1 MSFDKLGLLPEL
13 LEAVKSRGYEK
24 STPIQE
30 KTIPSILA
38 GHDVLGNAQTGTGKT
53 AAFTLPMLQ
62 LLNRVKPQKKTI
74 RALVLVPTREL
85 AAQVEEC
92 VRDYG
97 QNLDLKALCI
107 FGGVPINPQLKALK
121 IGIDI
126 LVATP
131 GRLIDHL
138 GRGTVKLSNVEM
150 LILDEADRMLDMGF
164 INDIKK
170 IVKFL
175 PKNRQTLLFSA
186 THGKDVKKFISEQLD
201 NPVIVKIEGEKSA
214 ADQVKQVIHFVEK
227 NRKRDLL
234 AHLINSG
241 EWKQVLVFTRTK
253 HAANKLARQLE
264 QVNITA
270 SAIHANKSQNA
281 RTRALAEF
289 KAGEVCVLVATDIA
303 ARGIDISNLP
313 HVVNF
318 ELPNSAKD
326 YVHRIGRTGRAG
338 VDGVALSL
346 VSKEEKELLDK
357 VEKFLKWNIKREVI
371 SNYPRLGPS
380 QAYSPQ
386 KSGGGSGGGS
396 GQNKSQSGGSGQRNQ
411 KRNRPR
417 RKK

>member
-13 LEAVKSRGYEK
+13 LSAVKSQGYEK

-62 LLNRVKPQKKTI
+62 LLKRNETKNKGI

-92 VRDYG
+92 VCNYG
-97 QNLDLKALCI
+97 QNLDFRALCV
-107 FGGVPINPQLKALK
+107 FGGVPINRQLKALK
-121 IGIDI
+121 LGVDI

-138 GRGTVKLSNVEM
+138 ERKTVDLSNVEI
-150 LILDEADRMLDMGF
+150 LVLDEADRMLDMGF
-164 INDIKK
+164 INDINK
-170 IVKFL
+170 IIAFL
-175 PKNRQTLLFSA
+175 PVKRQTLLFSA
-186 THGKDVKKFISEQLD
+186 THGKEVKKFIGEQLN
-201 NPVIVKIEGEKSA
+201 NPDVVKVAGEKAA
-214 ADQVKQVIHFVEK
+214 ADQVKQVIYMVEK

-234 AHLINSG
+234 AHLISTG
-241 EWKQVLVFTRTK
+241 DWKQVLVFTRTK

-264 QVNITA
+264 NVKITA

-281 RTRALAEF
+281 RTKALADF
-289 KAGEVCVLVATDIA
+289 KAGEVRVLVATDIA

-318 ELPNSAKD
+318 ELPNSPKD

-338 VDGVALSL
+338 VNGVALSL

-371 SNYPRLGPS
+371 SNYPRLGSP
-380 QAYSPQ
+380 QAYAPQ
-386 KSGGGSGGGS
+386 KNRG
-396 GQNKSQSGGSGQRNQ
+396 GQNRAKTGSGQRNP
-411 KRNRPR
+411 RSNRRR
-417 RKK
+417 RK

>member
-13 LEAVKSRGYEK
+13 LNAVKSRGYEK

-62 LLNRVKPQKKTI
+62 LLNHNKTQNKNI

-92 VRDYG
+92 VREYG
-97 QNLDLKALCI
+97 QNLDFKALCV

-121 IGIDI
+121 RGIDI

-138 GRGTVKLSNVEM
+138 ERKTADLSNVEI
-150 LILDEADRMLDMGF
+150 LVLDEADRMLDMGF
-164 INDIKK
+164 INDINK
-170 IVKFL
+170 IIAFIPAK
-175 PKNRQTLLFSA
+175 RQTLLFSA
-186 THGKDVKKFISEQLD
+186 THGKDVKKFIGEQLN
-201 NPVIVKIEGEKSA
+201 NPDIVKVAGEKAA

-234 AHLINSG
+234 AHLISVG
-241 EWKQVLVFTRTK
+241 DWKQVLVFTRTK

-264 QVNITA
+264 NVNITA

-281 RTRALAEF
+281 RTKALADF
-289 KAGEVCVLVATDIA
+289 KAGEVRVLVATDIA

-318 ELPNSAKD
+318 ELPNSPKD

-346 VSKEEKELLDK
+346 ISKEEKELLEK
-357 VEKFLKWNIKREVI
+357 VEKFLKWNIKREVV
-371 SNYPRLGPS
+371 SNFPRLGPP
-380 QAYSPQ
+380 QAYAPP
-386 KSGGGSGGGS
+386 
-396 GQNKSQSGGSGQRNQ
+396 
-411 KRNRPR
+411 KRR
-417 RKK
+417 RTKKNPKRFWTEK

>member
-13 LEAVKSRGYEK
+13 LDAVKSKGYEK
-24 STPIQE
+24 STPIQG
-30 KTIPSILA
+30 KAIPSILA
-38 GHDVLGNAQTGTGKT
+38 GHDLLGKAQTGTGKT

-62 LLNRVKPQKKTI
+62 LLNRDKTRTKNI

-92 VRDYG
+92 VCRYG
-97 QNLDLKALCI
+97 ENLDFSALCV
-107 FGGVPINPQLKALK
+107 FGGVPINPQFKAFK
-121 IGIDI
+121 KGVDI

-138 GRGTVKLSNVEM
+138 DRKTVDLSHVEI
-150 LILDEADRMLDMGF
+150 LVLDEADRMLDMGF
-164 INDIKK
+164 INDINK
-170 IVKFL
+170 IMEFL
-175 PKNRQTLLFSA
+175 PAKRQNLLFSA
-186 THGKDVKKFISEQLD
+186 TIGKDVKKFAAKQLD
-201 NPVIVKIEGEKSA
+201 NPDIVEVAGEKAA

-234 AHLINSG
+234 AHLINTG
-241 EWKQVLVFTRTK
+241 DWKQVLVFTRTK

-264 QVNITA
+264 DVDITA

-289 KAGEVCVLVATDIA
+289 KAGEIRVLVATDIA

-318 ELPNSAKD
+318 ELPNSPKD

-338 VDGVALSL
+338 VNGVALSL
-346 VSKEEKELLDK
+346 VSKDENELLDK
-357 VEKFLKWNIKREVI
+357 IEKFLKWNIKREVI
-371 SNYPRLGPS
+371 SGYPRLGPP
-380 QAYSPQ
+380 QAYAPQ
-386 KSGGGSGGGS
+386 KSRGG
-396 GQNKSQSGGSGQRNQ
+396 QSGAKSSDGQKNPR
-411 KRNRPR
+411 RNRQRR
-417 RKK
+417 RK

>member
-13 LEAVKSRGYEK
+13 LDAVKSRGYEK

-30 KTIPSILA
+30 KSIPSILA

-62 LLNRVKPQKKTI
+62 LLHRNQTQNKKI

-97 QNLDLKALCI
+97 QNLHLKALCI

-121 IGIDI
+121 QGVDI

-138 GRGTVKLSNVEM
+138 GRKTVDLSNVEI

-164 INDIKK
+164 IKDINKIINYIPKK
-170 IVKFL
+170 
-175 PKNRQTLLFSA
+175 RQTLLFSA
-186 THGKDVKKFISEQLD
+186 TNGKEVKTFIARHLKD
-201 NPVIVKIEGEKSA
+201 PDIVKVAGEKSA

-234 AHLINSG
+234 AHFIKTDD
-241 EWKQVLVFTRTK
+241 WKQVLVFTRTK

-264 QVNITA
+264 NVGITA
-270 SAIHANKSQNA
+270 APIHANKSQNA
-281 RTRALAEF
+281 RTRALADF
-289 KAGEVCVLVATDIA
+289 KAGEIQVLVATDIA

-318 ELPNSAKD
+318 ELPNSPKD

-338 VDGVALSL
+338 VNGVALSL
-346 VSKEEKELLDK
+346 VSKEEKELL
-357 VEKFLKWNIKREVI
+357 EKIEKLLKWNIKRETV
-371 SNYPRLGPS
+371 SNYPRLGPT
-380 QAYSPQ
+380 QAYKPQ
-386 KSGGGSGGGS
+386 K
-396 GQNKSQSGGSGQRNQ
+396 NASGQR
-411 KRNRPR
+411 KERPSRRR
-417 RKK
+417 RK

>member
-1 MSFDKLGLLPEL
+1 MPFDKLGLLPEL
-13 LEAVKSRGYEK
+13 LSAVKSRGYEK

-62 LLNRVKPQKKTI
+62 LLNRNKTQNKSV

-85 AAQVEEC
+85 AAQVKEC
-92 VRDYG
+92 VREYG
-97 QNLDLKALCI
+97 QNLDFKALCV

-121 IGIDI
+121 QGIDI

-138 GRGTVKLSNVEM
+138 ERKTVDLSRVEI

-164 INDIKK
+164 INDINK
-170 IVKFL
+170 IIAFL
-175 PKNRQTLLFSA
+175 PAKRQNLLFSA
-186 THGKDVKKFISEQLD
+186 THGKEVKKFIGEQLN
-201 NPVIVKIEGEKSA
+201 NPDIIKVAGEKAA

-234 AHLINSG
+234 AHLISSG
-241 EWKQVLVFTRTK
+241 DWKQVLVFTRTK

-264 QVNITA
+264 NVNITA

-281 RTRALAEF
+281 RTKALADF
-289 KAGEVCVLVATDIA
+289 KAGEVRVLVATDIA

-318 ELPNSAKD
+318 ELPNSPKD

-357 VEKFLKWNIKREVI
+357 VEKFLKWNIMREIV
-371 SNYPRLGPS
+371 SSYPRLGPP
-380 QAYSPQ
+380 QAYAPQ
-386 KSGGGSGGGS
+386 KSGGG
-396 GQNKSQSGGSGQRNQ
+396 QNKRFSN
-411 KRNRPR
+411 KRN
-417 RKK
+417 KKRGSAAKR

>member
-1 MSFDKLGLLPEL
+1 MPFDKLGLLPEL
-13 LEAVKSRGYEK
+13 LSAVKSRGYEK

-62 LLNRVKPQKKTI
+62 LLNRNKTQHKSV

-97 QNLDLKALCI
+97 QNLDFKALCV

-121 IGIDI
+121 QGVDI

-138 GRGTVKLSNVEM
+138 ERKTVDLSRVEI

-164 INDIKK
+164 INDINK
-170 IVKFL
+170 IIAFL
-175 PKNRQTLLFSA
+175 PAKRQTLLFSA
-186 THGKDVKKFISEQLD
+186 TNAKEVKKFISEQLN
-201 NPVIVKIEGEKSA
+201 NPDIIKIAGEKAA
-214 ADQVKQVIHFVEK
+214 ADQVKQVIHMVEK

-241 EWKQVLVFTRTK
+241 DWKQVLVFTRTK

-264 QVNITA
+264 NVNITA
-270 SAIHANKSQNA
+270 SPIHANKSQNA
-281 RTRALAEF
+281 RTKALADF
-289 KAGEVCVLVATDIA
+289 KAGEVRVLVATDIA

-318 ELPNSAKD
+318 ELPNSPKD

-371 SNYPRLGPS
+371 SDFPRLGPT
-380 QAYSPQ
+380 QAYAPQ
-386 KSGGGSGGGS
+386 KGGG
-396 GQNKSQSGGSGQRNQ
+396 GQKRSQGDSGQRNQ
-411 KRNRPR
+411 RFNRRR
-417 RKK
+417 RK

>member
-1 MSFDKLGLLPEL
+1 MSFDKLGLIPEL
-13 LEAVKSRGYEK
+13 LDAVKSRGYEK

-30 KTIPSILA
+30 KSIPSILE
-38 GHDVLGNAQTGTGKT
+38 GRDVLGNAQTGTGKT

-62 LLNRVKPQKKTI
+62 LLDRSKAQEKKI

-97 QNLDLKALCI
+97 QNLDMKALCV

-121 IGIDI
+121 NGIDI

-138 GRGTVKLSNVEM
+138 ERKTVDLSAVE
-150 LILDEADRMLDMGF
+150 ILVFDEADRMLDMGF
-164 INDIKK
+164 INDINQ
-170 IVKFL
+170 ILEFL
-175 PKNRQTLLFSA
+175 PEKRQTLLFSA
-186 THGKDVKKFISEQLD
+186 THGKEVKKFIKEQLD
-201 NPVIVKIEGEKSA
+201 NPKVVKVSGEKAA
-214 ADQVKQVIHFVEK
+214 ADQVKQIIHFVEK

-234 AHLINSG
+234 AHLVKTG
-241 EWKQVLVFTRTK
+241 DWKQVLVFTRTK
-253 HAANKLARQLE
+253 HAANKLARQLL
-264 QVNITA
+264 QADITA

-281 RTRALAEF
+281 RTRALADF
-289 KAGEVCVLVATDIA
+289 KAGEVRVLVATDIA

-318 ELPNSAKD
+318 ELPNSPKD

-338 VDGVALSL
+338 VDGVALSF

-357 VEKFLKWNIKREVI
+357 VEKFPEME
-371 SNYPRLGPS
+371 Y
-380 QAYSPQ
+380 
-386 KSGGGSGGGS
+386 
-396 GQNKSQSGGSGQRNQ
+396 
-411 KRNRPR
+411 
-417 RKK
+417 

>member
-1 MSFDKLGLLPEL
+1 MSFDKLGLIPEL

-30 KTIPSILA
+30 KSIPSILE
-38 GHDVLGNAQTGTGKT
+38 GRDVLGNAQTGTGKT

-62 LLNRVKPQKKTI
+62 LLNHSKAREKKV

-97 QNLDLKALCI
+97 QNLDMKALCV

-121 IGIDI
+121 TGIDI
-126 LVATP
+126 IVATP

-138 GRGTVKLSNVEM
+138 ERKTVDLSAVEI
-150 LILDEADRMLDMGF
+150 LIFDEADRMLDMGF
-164 INDIKK
+164 INDINK
-170 IVKFL
+170 IIEFL
-175 PKNRQTLLFSA
+175 PEKRQTLLFSA
-186 THGKDVKKFISEQLD
+186 THGKEVKKFIKEQLD
-201 NPVIVKIEGEKSA
+201 NPRVIKVSGEKAA

-234 AHLINSG
+234 AHLVKTG
-241 EWKQVLVFTRTK
+241 DWKQVLVFTRTK
-253 HAANKLARQLE
+253 HAANKLARQLV
-264 QVNITA
+264 QADITA

-281 RTRALAEF
+281 RTKALADF
-289 KAGEVCVLVATDIA
+289 KAGEVRVLVATDIA

-318 ELPNSAKD
+318 ELPNSPKD

-346 VSKEEKELLDK
+346 VSREEKELLDK
-357 VEKFLKWNIKREVI
+357 VEKFLKWNIKREEVRD
-371 SNYPRLGPS
+371 YPRLGPP
-380 QAYSPQ
+380 QAYKPQ
-386 KSGGGSGGGS
+386 KSEGKPNRPKSNS
-396 GQNKSQSGGSGQRNQ
+396 NQNQR
-411 KRNRPR
+411 RNRQRR
-417 RKK
+417 RK

>member
-13 LEAVKSRGYEK
+13 LSAVKSRGYEK

-62 LLNRVKPQKKTI
+62 LLNRHKPQNKTI

-97 QNLDLKALCI
+97 KNLDMEALCI

-121 IGIDI
+121 QGRDI

-138 GRGTVKLSNVEM
+138 GRGTVKLSNVEI

-164 INDIKK
+164 IKDINK
-170 IVKFL
+170 IMGYL
-175 PKNRQTLLFSA
+175 PKKRQTLLFSA
-186 THGKDVKKFISEQLD
+186 THGKDVKKFIAEQLD
-201 NPVIVKIEGEKSA
+201 NPTVVKVEGEKSA
-214 ADQVKQVIHFVEK
+214 ADQVKQVIYFVEK

-234 AHLINSG
+234 AHLIKKG
-241 EWKQVLVFTRTK
+241 DWKQVLVFTRTK
-253 HAANKLARQLE
+253 HAANKLALQLE

-281 RTRALAEF
+281 RTKALAAF
-289 KAGEVCVLVATDIA
+289 KAGEVRVLAATDIA

-313 HVVNF
+313 HVVNY
-318 ELPNSAKD
+318 ELPNSPKD

-338 VDGVALSL
+338 VDGVAISL

-357 VEKFLKWNIKREVI
+357 VEKFLKWNISRETI
-371 SNYPRLGPS
+371 CDFPRLGPA
-380 QAYSPQ
+380 QAYKPQ
-386 KSGGGSGGGS
+386 KNAGRGGGGGGNS
-396 GQNKSQSGGSGQRNQ
+396 RPKSDSNRNQRN
-411 KRNRPR
+411 NRQRR
-417 RKK
+417 RK

>member
-13 LEAVKSRGYEK
+13 LDAVKSRGYEK
-24 STPIQE
+24 STPIQ
-30 KTIPSILA
+30 KKSIPSILA
-38 GHDVLGNAQTGTGKT
+38 GHDLLGNAQTGTGKT

-62 LLNRVKPQKKTI
+62 LLNRTKPQVKKI

-97 QNLDLKALCI
+97 QNLDMKALCV
-107 FGGVPINPQLKALK
+107 FGGVPINPQLKAFK
-121 IGIDI
+121 QGIDI

-138 GRGTVKLSNVEM
+138 ARGTAKLSDVEI

-164 INDIKK
+164 INDINK
-170 IVKFL
+170 IMKYL
-175 PKNRQTLLFSA
+175 PQNRQTLLFSA
-186 THGKDVKKFISEQLD
+186 THGKDVKKFIGEQLD
-201 NPVIVKIEGEKSA
+201 NPVIVKIEGEKAA
-214 ADQVKQVIHFVEK
+214 ADQVKQVVYLVEK

-234 AHLINSG
+234 AHLITTG
-241 EWKQVLVFTRTK
+241 DWKQVLVFTRTK
-253 HAANKLARQLE
+253 HAANKLALQLAN
-264 QVNITA
+264 VGVTA

-289 KAGEVCVLVATDIA
+289 KSGEIRVLVATDIA

-318 ELPNSAKD
+318 ELPNSPKD

-346 VSKEEKELLDK
+346 VSKEEKELLEK
-357 VEKFLKWNIKREVI
+357 VEKFLKWNIKRGEL
-371 SNYPRLGPS
+371 SSYPRLGPP
-380 QAYSPQ
+380 QAYKPQ
-386 KSGGGSGGGS
+386 KSGGG
-396 GQNKSQSGGSGQRNQ
+396 QNRPKSDSNRNQ
-411 KRNRPR
+411 RRNRQRR
-417 RKK
+417 RK